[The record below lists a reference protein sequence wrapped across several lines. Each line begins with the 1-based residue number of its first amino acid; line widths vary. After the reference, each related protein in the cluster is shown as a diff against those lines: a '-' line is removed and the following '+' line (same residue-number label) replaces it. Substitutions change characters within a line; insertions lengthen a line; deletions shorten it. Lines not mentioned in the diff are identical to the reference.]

1 MSGAEELRLI
11 AARVRL
17 LYPDQG
23 LRLLR
28 LADEHQRMAECLDS
42 LVEASCEELR
52 RARESVSGCPG

>member
-23 LRLLR
+23 WRLLR
-28 LADEHQRMAECLDS
+28 LADEHQRMAECLDG
-42 LVEASCEELR
+42 LVQMSR
-52 RARESVSGCPG
+52 DVQRARQNAA